1 MTNARTDGRHHDEAR
16 PVEIQTN
23 FMPNADGSALI
34 KVGETQVICTATVNP
49 FVPPWMRGQGR
60 GWVSAEYGMLP
71 SSTSERIDRRRA
83 ATSGRTK
90 EIERL
95 IGRSLRAVT
104 DMEMLG
110 ERTVTVDCDVLRADG
125 GTRTAAITGGFVALA
140 LALQQISG
148 RTTVRNSPLTNT
160 VSAISVGVVDGDPMI
175 DLDYQEDSRAEVDMN
190 VVMTG
195 HGDFVELQGT
205 AEGIPFTNSQLDEML
220 ELARLGCGAMME
232 AQQHAL
238 QGARR

>member
-1 MTNARTDGRHHDEAR
+1 MTNARIDGRLHDEAR
-16 PVEIQTN
+16 PVEIQTD

-71 SSTSERIDRRRA
+71 SSTGERIDRRRA

-104 DMEMLG
+104 DMEKLG

-148 RTTVRNSPLTNT
+148 RTSVRNSPLTNT
-160 VSAISVGVVDGDPMI
+160 VSAISVGIVDGDPMI
-175 DLDYQEDSRAEVDMN
+175 DLDYLEDSRAEVDMN

-195 HGDFVELQGT
+195 QGDFVELQGT

-220 ELARLGCGAMME
+220 ELARLGCGSMME
-232 AQQHAL
+232 AQQLAL